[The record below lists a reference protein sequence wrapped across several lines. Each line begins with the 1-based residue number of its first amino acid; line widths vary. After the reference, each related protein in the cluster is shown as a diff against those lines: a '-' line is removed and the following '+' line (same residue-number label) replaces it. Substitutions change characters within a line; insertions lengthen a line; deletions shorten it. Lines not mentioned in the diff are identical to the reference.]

1 MIELANGLNRFLQLL
16 VVVQP
21 AANLGN
27 TFAPHAELA
36 RTSTRVAHRQ
46 NENLVAFAAGT
57 FRAIFG
63 MPDDSLQQRAA
74 KKLARYRQLAEKLL
88 ARLKGSITN
97 HS

>member
-1 MIELANGLNRFLQLL
+1 MIELANRPNRLLQLL

-21 AANLGN
+21 AADLRN

-36 RTSTRVAHRQ
+36 RTPTRIAHRQ

-57 FRAIFG
+57 FRAIFSV
-63 MPDDSLQQRAA
+63 PDDALQQRAA
-74 KKLARYRQLAEKLL
+74 KKLARYRQLAEKFL
-88 ARLKGSITN
+88 ARLKGSISN